1 LKHNGIAGE
10 NAVDSAASTGY
21 YSPVLPRE
29 AIMAKLAARV
39 VGLLLFCFTIAL
51 WAQAPLAPEAY
62 RQMKYRYIGPVGNRA
77 TAVVGIAGNPW
88 IYYVGA
94 ASGGI
99 FKSIDGGIHWEPI
112 FDDQD
117 VSSIGSL
124 ALAPSDPN
132 IVWAGTGESFVRSHI
147 SVGNGIYK
155 STDAGK
161 TWTRM
166 GLEKT
171 GRIANIVID
180 PHNPDIVLA
189 CAMGHAYGRQPERG
203 VFRTTDGGQTWQ
215 RTLFVD
221 EDTGCGDMAM
231 DPNNPHIFF
240 AGMWQIEIHT
250 WSRTSGGPGSGLFK
264 SSDGGATWKRLE
276 EHGLP
281 HAPVGRITVRVAPKD
296 SRRVYALIE
305 TGDNAL
311 IDGKPS
317 QRGSLW
323 RSDDGGDNWQMI
335 NADRQLRGRTAY
347 YTREEIAP
355 DDENEVYFFTAAF
368 SRTLDGGHSLTP
380 IPQTPGGDNHEM
392 WIDPRNGNRMAVVND
407 SGVSISVNRGKT
419 WNRIQL
425 PIGQIYHATVDD
437 QIPYNVYGNRQ
448 DGPSWRGPSNSLQFG
463 GGEGGGFGGG
473 QISRSL
479 WHSIGG
485 GESGFA
491 TPDPV
496 DNNIIWSTGTGAGS
510 VGGYVARF
518 DERNR
523 QYRDV
528 EVWPETV
535 SGATAAEVK
544 YRFNW
549 EFPVTISPHDHNKVY
564 VGSQYVHV
572 TTDGGN
578 SWQIISPDLTRNDK
592 TRMGVSGGLTPDN
605 IGVEYAGVVF
615 AIAESPKEA
624 GVIWAGTNDGL
635 LQLTRDGG
643 KTWTN
648 LTKNIPNLP
657 EWGTFSNIESSR
669 YDAATAYVT
678 VDFHQMNNRDPFVY
692 KTNDY
697 GKTWTQITNGIPHS
711 MLSYAHCIRED
722 PVRKG
727 LLYLGTENALYIS
740 FDDGR
745 NWQPLQ
751 SGLPHA
757 PAYWMTVQE
766 RFHDLVVATYGRGFW
781 ILDDITP
788 LQQLTPQV
796 GAASAYLFAPRD
808 AYRFRNTIQPVSVTY
823 DPAAGHNLPYGAD
836 INFYLKS
843 KPAANEE
850 VRITISDAAG
860 KMVRSIDCNL
870 QHGETGAA
878 AATSGQA
885 AEEGEQEGPGSRPIS
900 CHAEAGINR
909 VWWDLRGEPTT
920 QVRLRTTHLY
930 ASEVTSGPQGWRAA
944 SGSVAGR
951 ISLLVAPGAYTIKL
965 KVNHQEYTQKLNVLK
980 DPHSTGTESDIAQQ
994 MKLLGAL
1001 RDDLE
1006 AVSES
1011 VNHMEL
1017 LRSQLVSL
1025 GRGFDNTE
1033 TVRPVR
1039 SAASDLEG
1047 KLIGVEGKFLQLN
1060 ATGRGQD
1067 NVRYTP
1073 MLMQKL
1079 TYLAGQIAQSDF
1091 PPTTQQQA
1099 VAQELHQQAQQYQ
1112 QQFAQV
1118 MEEVQRFNVMLRE
1131 RDIPNI
1137 YLPKPATAAAS
1148 AGSDR

>member
-1 LKHNGIAGE
+1 MTKS
-10 NAVDSAASTGY
+10 AVR
-21 YSPVLPRE
+21 VL
-29 AIMAKLAARV
+29 
-39 VGLLLFCFTIAL
+39 GLLLCLSIAL
-51 WAQAPLAPEAY
+51 AAQSPLSPDAY
-62 RQMKYRYIGPVGNRA
+62 RNLKYRYIGPVGNRA
-77 TAVVGIAGNPW
+77 TAVVGIPGNPW
-88 IYYVGA
+88 IYYVGT

-99 FKSIDGGIHWEPI
+99 FKSTDGGIHWDPI
-112 FDDQD
+112 FDAQD
-117 VSSIGSL
+117 VASIGSL

-132 IVWAGTGESFVRSHI
+132 IVWAGTGEPFVRSHI

-155 STDAGK
+155 SSDAGK
-161 TWTRM
+161 SWTRM
-166 GLEKT
+166 GLENT
-171 GRIANIVID
+171 GRIANIAVD
-180 PHNPDIVLA
+180 SRNPDIVLA
-189 CAMGHAYGRQPERG
+189 CAMGHAYGPQPERG
-203 VFRTTDGGQTWQ
+203 VFRSTDGGKTWQ

-221 EDTGCGDMAM
+221 ENTGCGDMAM
-231 DPNNPHIFF
+231 DPNNPHILF

-250 WSRTSGGPGSGLFK
+250 YGRNSGGPGSGLFR
-264 SSDGGATWKRLE
+264 STDGGVTWKRLE

-281 HAPVGRITVRVAPKD
+281 HPPVGRIAVRVARKD

-305 TGDNAL
+305 TGDGVVIN
-311 IDGKPS
+311 G
-317 QRGSLW
+317 QRTQYGSLW
-323 RSDDGGDNWQMI
+323 RSDDGGDNWLMV
-335 NADRQLRGRTAY
+335 NGDRNLRGRTAY
-347 YTREEIAP
+347 YCREEVAP
-355 DDENEVYFFTAAF
+355 DNENEVYFFTSAF
-368 SRTLDGGHSLTP
+368 SRTLDGGRTLAAL
-380 IPQTPGGDNHEM
+380 PQSQSPGGDNHEM
-392 WIDPRNGNRMAVVND
+392 WIDPTNGDRMAVVND
-407 SGVSISVNRGKT
+407 GGVSISVNRGKS
-419 WNRIQL
+419 WDHIQL
-425 PIGQIYHATVDD
+425 PIAQIYHATVDD
-437 QIPYNVYGNRQ
+437 QVPYNVYGNRQ

-463 GGEGGGFGGG
+463 GFGGGGFGGG

-496 DNNIIWSTGTGAGS
+496 DNNVIWSTGTGSGS

-528 EVWPETV
+528 EVWPETT
-535 SGATAAEVK
+535 SGATAGEVK

-549 EFPVTISPHDHNKVY
+549 EFPLTISPHDHNKVY
-564 VGSQYVHV
+564 VGSQFVHM

-592 TRMGVSGGLTPDN
+592 SRMGSSGGLTPDN

-648 LTKNIPNLP
+648 VTKNIPNLP
-657 EWGTFSNIESSR
+657 EWGTFSNIEASR
-669 YDAATAYVT
+669 YDAGTAYVT

-740 FDDGR
+740 FDDGK

-757 PAYWMTVQE
+757 PAYWITVQE

-788 LQQLTPQV
+788 LQQLTPQISA
-796 GAASAYLFAPRD
+796 GNAYLFAPRD

-843 KPAANEE
+843 KPGAKDR
-850 VRITISDAAG
+850 VRLTISDAAG
-860 KMVRSIDCNL
+860 KLVRSIDCNP
-870 QHGETGAA
+870 QRGEGSAA
-878 AATSGQA
+878 AGTPGQQPA
-885 AEEGEQEGPGSRPIS
+885 DPTEPEPTGPRPIS

-909 VWWDLRGEPTT
+909 VRWDLRGEPTT
-920 QVRLRTTHLY
+920 QIRLRTAHLY
-930 ASEVTSGPQGWRAA
+930 AFDLVLGPQGWRP
-944 SGSVAGR
+944 
-951 ISLLVAPGAYTIKL
+951 APGAGRLSLLMPPGVYTVKL
-965 KVNHQEYTQKLNVLK
+965 TVNDQEFAQKLNVLK
-980 DPHSTGTESDIAQQ
+980 DPHSTGTEADIAGQ
-994 MKLLGAL
+994 MKLLNAL

-1006 AVSES
+1006 SVSQSANQIEI
-1011 VNHMEL
+1011 

-1025 GRGFDNTE
+1025 DRGLGNGE
-1033 TVRPVR
+1033 TIRPVR
-1039 SAASDLEG
+1039 SAASDLGG

-1067 NVRYTP
+1067 DVRYTP
-1073 MLMQKL
+1073 MLIQKL
-1079 TYLAGQIAQSDF
+1079 NYLANQVAQSDF

-1118 MEEVQRFNVMLRE
+1118 MEDVQRFNAMLRE
-1131 RDIPNI
+1131 QNVPNI
-1137 YLPKPATAAAS
+1137 FLPKVGAAV
-1148 AGSDR
+1148 AGGGGDQ

>member
-1 LKHNGIAGE
+1 MTKP
-10 NAVDSAASTGY
+10 AVRILG
-21 YSPVLPRE
+21 V
-29 AIMAKLAARV
+29 
-39 VGLLLFCFTIAL
+39 LLLSSSIAL
-51 WAQAPLAPEAY
+51 WAQAPLAPDAY
-62 RQMKYRYIGPVGNRA
+62 RQLKYRYIGPVGNRA

-99 FKSIDGGIHWEPI
+99 FKTTDGGTHWEPV
-112 FDDQD
+112 FDGQD
-117 VSSIGSL
+117 VSSIGSM
-124 ALAPSDPN
+124 ALAPSNPN

-161 TWTRM
+161 TWTKM

-171 GRIANIVID
+171 GRIANVIVD
-180 PHNPDIVLA
+180 PHDPDIVLA
-189 CAMGHAYGRQPERG
+189 CSMGHAYGAQPERG
-203 VFRTTDGGQTWQ
+203 VFRTTDGGKTWQ

-221 EDTGCGDMAM
+221 ENTGCGDLAM
-231 DPNNPHIFF
+231 DPNNPQILF

-250 WSRTSGGPGSGLFK
+250 WGRTSGGEGSGLFK
-264 SSDGGATWKRLE
+264 SSDGGVTWKRLE

-281 HAPVGRITVRVAPKD
+281 HAPVGRIAVRVAPRD
-296 SRRVYALIE
+296 SRRVYAMIE
-305 TGDNAL
+305 TGDGAV
-311 IDGKPS
+311 IDGKRT

-335 NADRQLRGRTAY
+335 SADRQLHGRTAY
-347 YTREEIAP
+347 YCREEIAP
-355 DDENEVYFFTAAF
+355 DNENEVYFFTAAF
-368 SRTLDGGHSLTP
+368 SRSLDGGRTLTAM
-380 IPQTPGGDNHEM
+380 PQSPGGDNHEM
-392 WIDPRNGNRMAVVND
+392 WIDPTNGDRMAVVND
-407 SGVSISVNRGKT
+407 SGVSISVNRGNS
-419 WNRIQL
+419 WNHIQL
-425 PIGQIYHATVDD
+425 PIAQIYHATVDD

-463 GGEGGGFGGG
+463 GFGGGGGGGG

-479 WHSIGG
+479 WHSIAG

-496 DNNIIWSTGTGAGS
+496 DNNIIWSTGTGSGS

-549 EFPVTISPHDHNKVY
+549 EFPITISPHDHNKVY

-592 TRMGVSGGLTPDN
+592 TRMGSSGGLTPDN

-657 EWGTFSNIESSR
+657 EWGTFSNIEASR

-678 VDFHQMNNRDPFVY
+678 VDFHQVNSRDPFVY

-722 PVRKG
+722 PVHKG

-740 FDDGR
+740 FDDGK
-745 NWQPLQ
+745 NWQPFDT
-751 SGLPHA
+751 GLPHA
-757 PAYWMTVQE
+757 PVYWITVQE

-788 LQQLTPQV
+788 FQQLTPQV
-796 GAASAYLFAPRD
+796 NAASAHLFAPRD
-808 AYRFRNTIQPVSVTY
+808 AYRFRNTIQPFSVTY
-823 DPAAGHNLPYGAD
+823 DPTAGQNVPYGAD

-843 KPAANEE
+843 KPAEKDR
-850 VRITISDAAG
+850 VRLTISDAGG
-860 KMVRSIDCNL
+860 KTLRAIDCNA
-870 QHGETGAA
+870 QRGEGGTEPAA
-878 AATSGQA
+878 
-885 AEEGEQEGPGSRPIS
+885 GEAGDQEFGPRPIS
-900 CHAEAGINR
+900 CHAVAGINR
-909 VWWDLRGEPTT
+909 VWWDLRSEPTT
-920 QVRLRTTHLY
+920 QIRLRTAHLD
-930 ASEVTSGPQGWRAA
+930 AQDVAPGPQGWRAA
-944 SGSVAGR
+944 PGTGR
-951 ISLLVAPGAYTIKL
+951 ISLLVPPGVYTVKL
-965 KVNHQEYTQKLNVLK
+965 TVNDQESTQKLNVLK
-980 DPHSTGTESDIAQQ
+980 DPHSAGSESDIAEQT
-994 MKLLGAL
+994 KLLTAL
-1001 RDDLE
+1001 REDLE
-1006 AVSES
+1006 SLSEN
-1011 VNHMEL
+1011 VNQIEMV
-1017 LRSQLVSL
+1017 RSQLVSL
-1025 GRGFDNTE
+1025 DRSLGNAE
-1033 TVRPVR
+1033 TARPVR
-1039 SAASDLEG
+1039 TAASDISG
-1047 KLIGVEGKFLQLN
+1047 KLIGVEGKFMQLN

-1073 MLMQKL
+1073 MLVQKL
-1079 TYLAGQIAQSDF
+1079 NYLASQVAQSDF
-1091 PPTTQQQA
+1091 PPTTQQKA
-1099 VAQELHQQAQQYQ
+1099 VAQELHEQTAQYGKE
-1112 QQFAQV
+1112 FAQV
-1118 MEEVQRFNVMLRE
+1118 LEDVQRFNAMLRE

-1137 YLPKPATAAAS
+1137 FLPRPRPAAVAAG
-1148 AGSDR
+1148 GSNQ

>member
-1 LKHNGIAGE
+1 MTK
-10 NAVDSAASTGY
+10 SAATI
-21 YSPVLPRE
+21 L
-29 AIMAKLAARV
+29 
-39 VGLLLFCFTIAL
+39 GLLLSFFSIAL
-51 WAQAPLAPEAY
+51 WAQAPLAPESY
-62 RQMKYRYIGPVGNRA
+62 SQLKYRYIGPVGNRA
-77 TAVVGIAGNPW
+77 TAVVGIPSNPW

-99 FKSIDGGIHWEPI
+99 FKTTDGGVHWDPI
-112 FDDQD
+112 FDSQD

-147 SVGNGIYK
+147 SVGNGIYR
-155 STDAGK
+155 SADAGK
-161 TWTRM
+161 TWVRM

-171 GRIANIVID
+171 GRIANIIID
-180 PHNPDIVLA
+180 PHNPDVVLA
-189 CAMGHAYGRQPERG
+189 CAMGHAYGPQPERG
-203 VFRTTDGGQTWQ
+203 VFRTTDGGKTWQ

-221 EDTGCGDMAM
+221 ENTGCGDMAM
-231 DPNNPHIFF
+231 DPNNPHILF

-250 WSRTSGGPGSGLFK
+250 YARYSGGPGSGLFK
-264 SSDGGATWKRLE
+264 STDGGATWVRLQ

-281 HAPVGRITVRVAPKD
+281 HPPVGRIAVRVAPKD

-305 TGDNAL
+305 TGDGVV
-311 IDGKPS
+311 IDGKPT

-347 YTREEIAP
+347 YCREEISP
-355 DDENEVYFFTAAF
+355 DNENEVYFFNAAF
-368 SRTLDGGHSLTP
+368 NRSLDGGHSLSP
-380 IPQTPGGDNHEM
+380 LPQGPGGDNHEM
-392 WIDPRNGNRMAVVND
+392 WIDPANGDRMAVVND
-407 SGVSISVNRGKT
+407 AGVSISVNRGRT
-419 WNRIQL
+419 WDHIQL
-425 PIGQIYHATVDD
+425 PIAQIYHATVDD
-437 QIPYNVYGNRQ
+437 QIPYNVYGNKQ
-448 DGPSWRGPSNSLQFG
+448 DGPSYRGPSNSLQFG
-463 GGEGGGFGGG
+463 GPGGGGFGGG

-479 WHSIGG
+479 WHSIAG

-496 DNNIIWSTGTGAGS
+496 DNNIIWSTGTGSGS

-518 DERNR
+518 DERNH

-564 VGSQYVHV
+564 VGSQFVHV

-592 TRMGVSGGLTPDN
+592 SRMGSSGGLTPDN

-635 LQLTRDGG
+635 LQVTRDNG
-643 KTWTN
+643 KSWANVTR
-648 LTKNIPNLP
+648 NIPNLP
-657 EWGTFSNIESSR
+657 EWGTFSNIEASR
-669 YDAATAYVT
+669 YDAGTAYVT
-678 VDFHQMNNRDPFVY
+678 VDFHQMDNRDPFVY

-697 GKTWTQITNGIPHS
+697 GKTWTQITSGIPHS

-722 PVRKG
+722 PARKG
-727 LLYLGTENALYIS
+727 LLYLGTENALYVS
-740 FDDGR
+740 FDDGK

-766 RFHDLVVATYGRGFW
+766 RFHDLVVATYGRGFY

-788 LQQLTPQV
+788 LEQLTSQV
-796 GAASAYLFAPRD
+796 SAANAYLFAPRD
-808 AYRFRNTIQPVSVTY
+808 AYRFRNTIQPFSVNY

-836 INFYLKS
+836 INFYLKA
-843 KPAANEE
+843 KPGPKDR
-850 VRITISDAAG
+850 VRISISDASG
-860 KMVRSIDCNL
+860 KIVRAIDCNP
-870 QHGETGAA
+870 QRREGGAEAQEPGE
-878 AATSGQA
+878 
-885 AEEGEQEGPGSRPIS
+885 EEGFGGPRRIT

-920 QVRLRTTHLY
+920 QIRLRTANPY
-930 ASEVTSGPQGWRAA
+930 APELAPGPQGWRAA
-944 SGSVAGR
+944 TGAGR
-951 ISLLVAPGAYTIKL
+951 ITLLTAPGVYTVKLNVNDQEFSQKL
-965 KVNHQEYTQKLNVLK
+965 KVLK
-980 DPHSTGTESDIAQQ
+980 DPHSTGSESDIAGQ
-994 MKLLGAL
+994 MKLLTAL
-1001 RDDLE
+1001 RDDVE
-1006 AVSES
+1006 TVAET
-1011 VNHMEL
+1011 VNQIEMV
-1017 LRSQLVSL
+1017 RSQLVNLDRGL
-1025 GRGFDNTE
+1025 GDVD

-1039 SAASDLEG
+1039 AAATDLGG
-1047 KLIGVEGKFLQLN
+1047 KLVGVEGKFLQLN

-1067 NVRYTP
+1067 NVRYSP
-1073 MLMQKL
+1073 MLIQKL
-1079 TYLAGQIAQSDF
+1079 DYLANEVGQSDF
-1091 PPTTQQQA
+1091 PPTTQALA

-1118 MEEVQRFNVMLRE
+1118 MEEVNKFNVMLRE

-1137 YLPKPATAAAS
+1137 FVPKTGGGAAVS
-1148 AGSDR
+1148 AGSE